1 MKHKDILLT
10 WEEFLVILL
19 VHFVVSAKE
28 FSTRTSYIVIYIYI
42 YVRKVSSRHC
52 SRRKYLKRKIV
63 PEVDGFMDS
72 AKV

>member
-28 FSTRTSYIVIYIYI
+28 FSTRTSYIVLYIYI
-42 YVRKVSSRHC
+42 YMFERFLQDIVREGN
-52 SRRKYLKRKIV
+52 I
-63 PEVDGFMDS
+63 
-72 AKV
+72 